1 MILKKISRRQKILQ
15 NFPRGKELSRQLL
28 KYSSSD
34 PILFAMFQY
43 MEQEGLSHLLQFL
56 LAVDNFEELLAGQ
69 ETYDG
74 LQAQDDA
81 MVLYDK

>member
-1 MILKKISRRQKILQ
+1 M
-15 NFPRGKELSRQLL
+15 
-28 KYSSSD
+28 
-34 PILFAMFQY
+34 
-43 MEQEGLSHLLQFL
+43 SHLLQFL

>member
-1 MILKKISRRQKILQ
+1 
-15 NFPRGKELSRQLL
+15 
-28 KYSSSD
+28 
-34 PILFAMFQY
+34 MFQY

-69 ETYDG
+69 ENYDG